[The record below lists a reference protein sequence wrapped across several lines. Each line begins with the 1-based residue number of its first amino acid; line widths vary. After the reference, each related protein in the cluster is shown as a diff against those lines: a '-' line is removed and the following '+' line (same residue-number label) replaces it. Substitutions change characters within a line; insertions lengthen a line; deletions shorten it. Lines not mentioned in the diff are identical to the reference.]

1 MRCLGDH
8 PYVPFRNTVLPV
20 PTDYTIFEILLSRC
34 TGLLELLR
42 GICAIVCPN
51 GMNGRMKMCCEIFK
65 TFLGS
70 QHFRDIL
77 GNMKDGEDVA
87 GEMVHPKVTVPIMLL
102 GR

>member
-1 MRCLGDH
+1 MADRKRPKFFCDNSWPVCHYVKKQSMRCLGDH

-51 GMNGRMKMCCEIFK
+51 GMNG
-65 TFLGS
+65 L
-70 QHFRDIL
+70 
-77 GNMKDGEDVA
+77 
-87 GEMVHPKVTVPIMLL
+87 
-102 GR
+102 